1 MTYHYKHIVWDWN
14 GTLLDDAW
22 LCVEVLNQMLSQRER
37 DAITIEFYRQHF
49 KFPVIDFYNR
59 LDFEANS
66 ESFASISREFIDHY
80 QSRWLAECRLHRNT
94 QQTLKNIQNLGI
106 QQSVLS
112 AAEQTTL
119 LEGLAHYKINPY
131 FQKTMGTN
139 NIEATGKKEKGLELK
154 RLLACEPKQILLIGD
169 TLHDHEVAE
178 AIGCDCALIT
188 HGHNDVAQLQS
199 ANTRLVHD
207 MHAVFTLLAG

>member
-1 MTYHYKHIVWDWN
+1 MLHNYKHIVWDWN

-22 LCVEVLNQMLSQRER
+22 LCVEVLNQMLSQRGQT
-37 DAITIEFYRQHF
+37 AITLEFYRQHF
-49 KFPVIDFYNR
+49 KFPVIDFYNL
-59 LDFEANS
+59 LDFDANS
-66 ESFASISREFIDHY
+66 ESFASISREFIDLY
-80 QSRWLAECRLHRNT
+80 QSRWLAECRLHQNT
-94 QQTLKNIQNLGI
+94 QQTLNSIQELGI

-119 LEGLAHYKINPY
+119 LEGLAHYKIEAY
-131 FQKTMGTN
+131 FHSIVGTN

-154 RLLACEPKQILLIGD
+154 LQLACEPDQILLIGD

-178 AIGCDCALIT
+178 AIGCDCALIM
-188 HGHNDVAQLQS
+188 HGHNNAAQLQT

-207 MHAVFTLLAG
+207 MHAVFTLLTH